1 MEMVTVP
8 LYLLYWVPIE
18 YVKSLFCLDSACALP
33 TRPDASSPVSGDR
46 VELPTQHFIAH
57 FLSLSNYTVLS
68 PLSFSLFL
76 CHPFLLAN
84 NFLAAIFVL
93 AVWFFQHIFTSM
105 SDSLFYP
112 FHSFNLYSNPQR
124 LGIQ

>member
-18 YVKSLFCLDSACALP
+18 YVKSLFCLDGACALP

-57 FLSLSNYTVLS
+57 FLSLRSFPSFFLFVPLS
-68 PLSFSLFL
+68 PLPIGQQLFWRQFSFWRFGFFNIFSLPCPIHSSIHSIHSIFIQT
-76 CHPFLLAN
+76 HRDWVFN
-84 NFLAAIFVL
+84 N
-93 AVWFFQHIFTSM
+93 
-105 SDSLFYP
+105 
-112 FHSFNLYSNPQR
+112 
-124 LGIQ
+124 